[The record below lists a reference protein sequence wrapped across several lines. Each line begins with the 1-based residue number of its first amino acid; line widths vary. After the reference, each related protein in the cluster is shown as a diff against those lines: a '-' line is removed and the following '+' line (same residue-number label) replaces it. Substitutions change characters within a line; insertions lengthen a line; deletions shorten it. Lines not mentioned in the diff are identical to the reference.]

1 MVSCVPAVVALTLSQ
16 ALALALTL
24 PVLSGGSK
32 YIYTY
37 RQDQQQTC
45 LRVTLTHILFIN
57 IAQKQLIFG
66 NIPKSNVWMLV
77 VCIGSVRKTA
87 KAIGRP
93 ADCSNSSHKML
104 LPTPP
109 L

>member
-1 MVSCVPAVVALTLSQ
+1 MVSCVPAVVALTQ

-57 IAQKQLIFG
+57 IAQKQLIFWQH
-66 NIPKSNVWMLV
+66 P
-77 VCIGSVRKTA
+77 
-87 KAIGRP
+87 
-93 ADCSNSSHKML
+93 HK
-104 LPTPP
+104 
-109 L
+109 